1 MNIKKR
7 WSETAIDFWKK
18 IGITAFLLFV
28 YKFVSM
34 LPIPGLDV
42 SLLKSLPFGGALKS
56 FQIFNTGSLEDFG
69 VGYMNIMPYITCSI
83 FVQMLSSKYGIES
96 FKKYRSDHE
105 FGMVKLN
112 EKTQILTIIVSFLMS
127 VAYTIDIYHK
137 ANLFN
142 KAIYI
147 ESKISFFII
156 CIFSLM
162 AGALFSLWISNQ
174 ITRYGIGKGMSVI
187 IFMNIL
193 SKFSKSTF
201 NLFNKY
207 SKSSFNYIDILKV
220 VIYLSLVTVFITLIE
235 STYKKIRVKYASN
248 SISATYYLPLKVNN
262 GGIMPPLMV
271 SSLLNTIP
279 ILAILL
285 RKLFGIR
292 TMFLTS
298 FFASFAPGGKY
309 YYFIQ
314 GFLLLIISYVYVD
327 LAFDPKDI
335 SRSLHDSVVLGYR
348 PGSQTEDYLQFVL
361 NFLGFCGGVYYIFIG
376 PTSEYLSNFLDLL
389 VFASPTSIMILVGT
403 IKDNTTKF
411 VYYDPE
417 VFVKELTPTQRKYEV
432 PKDEKKS

>member
-1 MNIKKR
+1 MNIKRR

-18 IGITAFLLFV
+18 MGITAFLLFV
-28 YKFVSM
+28 YKFISM

-42 SLLKSLPFGGALKS
+42 SLLKSLPFGSTLQS
-56 FQIFNTGSLEDFG
+56 FQIFNSGSLEDFG

-96 FKKYRSDHE
+96 FKKYRADHE

-112 EKTQILTIIVSFLMS
+112 EKTQILTIIVSFFMS
-127 VAYTIDIYHK
+127 LAYTLDIYYK

-147 ESKISFFII
+147 DSKISFFII
-156 CIFSLM
+156 SIFSLM
-162 AGALFSLWISNQ
+162 AGALFSLWLSNQ

-193 SKFSKSTF
+193 SKFSKSGF
-201 NLFNKY
+201 NLLSKY
-207 SKSSFNYIDILKV
+207 QKSSLSLTEILKV
-220 VIYLSLVTVFITLIE
+220 VIYIALVLVFVTFIE
-235 STYKKIRVKYASN
+235 SIYKKIKVKFAST
-248 SISATYYLPLKVNN
+248 SISSTYYLPLKVNN

-279 ILAILL
+279 ILAVLL
-285 RKLFGIR
+285 RKFFSIR
-292 TMFLTS
+292 TIALTS
-298 FFASFAPGGKY
+298 FFSSFTPGGKY
-309 YYFIQ
+309 YYFVQ
-314 GFLLLIISYVYVD
+314 GLLLLIVSYVYVD

-335 SRSLHDSVVLGYR
+335 SRNLHDSVVLGYR

-361 NFLGFCGGVYYIFIG
+361 NFLGFLGGVYYIFIG
-376 PTSEYLSNFLDLL
+376 PTSEYLSHFLDLF

-417 VFVKELTPTQRKYEV
+417 VFVKELTPPERKYEV
-432 PKDEKKS
+432 LKEEKKD